1 MLTKINEAFAKH
13 GINISGQ
20 YLQTNAE
27 IGYVVIDIDSQDRDL
42 ALNEL
47 KAIPGTLRAR
57 VLH

>member
-1 MLTKINEAFAKH
+1 MGAEAFAKH

-27 IGYVVIDIDSQDRDL
+27 IGYVVIDIDSLDHEL
-42 ALNEL
+42 ELNEL
-47 KAIPGTLRAR
+47 KAIPGMLKAR

>member
-1 MLTKINEAFAKH
+1 MLTKINEAFARH
-13 GINISGQ
+13 NINISGQ
-20 YLQTNAE
+20 YLQTVQD
-27 IGYVVIDIDSQDRDL
+27 IGYVVIDIDSADHEL